1 MRVLVS
7 IDDTD
12 NLESIGTG
20 ELAEI
25 IAQNIEK
32 TGIGLR
38 QRVTRHQLYVHQD
51 IPYTSH
57 NSSMCFSVTTTA
69 DQIHHIIECAQ
80 KILINQSAEGSD
92 PGLCVVNC
100 DLLAPNEACELITFG
115 QSAKKE
121 ILQKEDAYQ
130 LAKKLNI
137 HLSEHGGTGQGIIG
151 ALAGTGLRLSGND
164 GRFRGKLN
172 IQVANNVI
180 SVRELCG
187 YDEID
192 LVQSVDGKLVN
203 EDDKVLLGEKIKT
216 VFLENKAV
224 LLVTPLLNS
233 ENVAWQCCNKQQLK
247 RY

>member
-25 IAQNIEK
+25 IAQDIEK

-57 NSSMCFSVTTTA
+57 NSSMCFSVITTENQFQQVI
-69 DQIHHIIECAQ
+69 DCAE

-100 DLLAPNEACELITFG
+100 DLLAPNEVSELIAFG

-130 LAKKLNI
+130 LAKKLKI

-172 IQVANNVI
+172 IKANNVI

-203 EDDKVLLGEKIKT
+203 EEDKVLLGEKIKT

-233 ENVAWQCCNKQQLK
+233 ENAAWQSCNKQELK
-247 RY
+247 NY